1 MADAHQRSAWDL
13 RAYKGE
19 FEHLAQR
26 IGVRFVADEKKL
38 ARFDETVS
46 PARRAERTASAEAR
60 KR

>member
-1 MADAHQRSAWDL
+1 MADAQKRSAWDL

-26 IGVRFVADEKKL
+26 IGVRFVADETKL

-46 PARRAERTASAEAR
+46 PARRAERIAAAEAR

>member
-1 MADAHQRSAWDL
+1 MTDARKRSEWDL

-26 IGVRFVADEKKL
+26 IGARFVADEAKL
-38 ARFDETVS
+38 AHFDQTVS
-46 PARRAERTASAEAR
+46 PARKAETTTSAHTR

>member
-1 MADAHQRSAWDL
+1 MTDAQKRSEWDL

-26 IGVRFVADEKKL
+26 IGVRFVADEAKL

-46 PARRAERTASAEAR
+46 PSRKAERTASTEAR